1 MIATKVI
8 ALFLTLV
15 ANLASGAIIFFFML
29 IAMNGFSES
38 DAGWGLGLFIVLTL
52 GIAVFMGFLTV
63 LGVNFLIKKSF
74 SKAVAIILPVMLCS
88 IVGAIAEMISSG
100 IGIAVADFVRKN
112 Y

>member
-8 ALFLTLV
+8 ALFLTLA
-15 ANLASGAIIFFFML
+15 ANLAAGAIIFIFML

-52 GIAVFMGFLTV
+52 GIAVFTGFLTV
-63 LGVNFLIKKSF
+63 LGVDYLIRKSF
-74 SKAVAIILPVMLCS
+74 SKVMAIILPVILCT
-88 IVGAIAEMISSG
+88 IAGVIAEMISSL
-100 IGIAVADFVRKN
+100 IGIAVADFVRRN